1 MPRMASVRAV
11 IDELLQLSQPITTKT
26 VATRAGVSRQAAQ
39 KQLKALVEDGALT
52 VEGKARAAR
61 YHPKKDDAKRLWAK
75 VEALAQAL
83 TGIDNL
89 PPVGLT
95 IPQARMSRAQTVEVA
110 SAGSLFRL
118 SARLLLQDVD
128 CDELTLDFRG
138 VEDLGDEFVE
148 EVFER
153 WAKQHPLTKL
163 RIVNLLPALEPRV
176 NAK

>member
-11 IDELLQLSQPITTKT
+11 IDELLQRSEAITTKG
-26 VATRAGVSRQAAQ
+26 VAERAGVSRQAAQ
-39 KQLKALVEDGALT
+39 KQLKQLVEDGALL

-61 YHPKKDDAKRLWAK
+61 YHPKKDDAKRLWSK

-83 TGIDNL
+83 AGIDNL
-89 PPVGLT
+89 PSLT

-138 VEDLGDEFVE
+138 VEDLGDEFIE

-176 NAK
+176 NAR